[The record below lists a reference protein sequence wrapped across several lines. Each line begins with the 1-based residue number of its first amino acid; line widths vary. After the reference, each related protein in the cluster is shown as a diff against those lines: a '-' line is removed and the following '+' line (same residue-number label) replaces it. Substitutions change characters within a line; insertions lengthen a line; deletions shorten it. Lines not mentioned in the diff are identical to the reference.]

1 MATDPFLGTWELVPS
16 KSEYQFG
23 DPPTRG
29 TYIIEI
35 YGNGYLMTMAWT
47 TVHGRD
53 LEMSY
58 EATPDGIQYPLE
70 NSIVA
75 DGMSMTRVDEY
86 TLDSATFK
94 NIDQIAHA
102 RRELS
107 HDKNTMT
114 VTQSGKTP
122 DGGDFANVAVY
133 VRKK

>member
-1 MATDPFLGTWELVPS
+1 MASDPFVGTWELVPA
-16 KSEYQFG
+16 KSDYQFG

-29 TYIIEI
+29 TYKIERFGTD
-35 YGNGYLMTMAWT
+35 YRMTMAWT
-47 TVHGRD
+47 TVHGRN

-58 EATPDGIQYPLE
+58 EGTPDGVQYPLE

-75 DGMSMTRVDEY
+75 DGMSMTRVDEL

-102 RRELS
+102 RRSLS
-107 HDKNTMT
+107 ADKNTMT

-122 DGGDFANVAVY
+122 DGDDFANVAVY
-133 VRKK
+133 VRK